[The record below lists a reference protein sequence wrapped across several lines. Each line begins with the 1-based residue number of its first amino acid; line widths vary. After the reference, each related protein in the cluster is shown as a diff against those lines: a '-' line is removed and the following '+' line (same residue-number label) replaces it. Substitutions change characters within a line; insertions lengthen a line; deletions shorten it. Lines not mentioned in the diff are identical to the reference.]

1 MRSNKSFER
10 AGMHGQARRA
20 RRCSGCAPGAHAP
33 TWSAAQLRRWASMK
47 ALVVLLALSS
57 SATAGT
63 PPEQVE
69 RFTHI
74 AGFSLADLP
83 TFEALAHVFGLSPV
97 AQSGDA
103 SEYDARVCYRSQDG
117 SKVVEFFHGEV
128 HWGFAVR
135 TPTQTGRKCPAS
147 PALTAEVTNIAG
159 VTLGMIKKDYEA
171 AVGQPMTATA
181 QRIEHEFQ
189 YVHVL
194 SDKELSEL
202 TDRMR
207 KNGYKDIKPEDSR
220 RWDVII
226 TLEGTFR
233 DERLDSFTVTRVE
246 TN

>member
-1 MRSNKSFER
+1 
-10 AGMHGQARRA
+10 
-20 RRCSGCAPGAHAP
+20 
-33 TWSAAQLRRWASMK
+33 MK
-47 ALVVLLALSS
+47 TFVVLLALSL
-57 SATAGT
+57 SAIAEAE
-63 PPEQVE
+63 PEQAE

-74 AGFSLADLP
+74 AQFELADLP
-83 TFEALAHVFGLSPV
+83 SFEALAHVFGPSPV

-128 HWGFAVR
+128 HWGFTVR
-135 TPTQTGRKCPAS
+135 VSTKAQDKCPAS
-147 PALTAEVTNIAG
+147 AALTPEVTNIAS
-159 VTLGMIKKDYEA
+159 VILGMTKKQYEA
-171 AVGQPMTATA
+171 TVGHPTKATA
-181 QRIEHEFQ
+181 QRVEHEFQ

-194 SDKELSEL
+194 SDQELNQQ

-207 KNGYKDIKPEDSR
+207 KTGYKDIKPEDWR

-233 DERLDSFTVTRVE
+233 NNRLDAFTVTRVE